1 MRETHSEHSEMLVCG
16 GTVLGSVTIRGRPS
30 EVATARRFVAKT
42 LGDHL
47 HADTAVLLTSEA
59 VTNAVIHTA
68 SAAVTVTV
76 VEIPHGLRF
85 EVVDEGAATLPVV
98 HVADEL
104 GEGKRGMFLI
114 RELSARCGF
123 VADGGGLTCWFEL
136 KTSYAATDQT
146 NGVGGPIR

>member
-1 MRETHSEHSEMLVCG
+1 MRETHSDHPEMLICG

-42 LGDHL
+42 LGDHPQ
-47 HADTAVLLTSEA
+47 ADTAVLLTSEA
-59 VTNAVIHTA
+59 VTNAVIHTV
-68 SAAVTVTV
+68 SETVTVAV

-98 HVADEL
+98 HDADEL

-114 RELSARCGF
+114 RELSDRCGF

-136 KTSYAATDQT
+136 S
-146 NGVGGPIR
+146 